1 MNNIDRSVVSDHK
14 VTIVNNFFFF
24 FYVLDV
30 KERLPRNHVEKSD
43 ICSQVTKL

>member
-1 MNNIDRSVVSDHK
+1 MNNIERSVVSDHK
-14 VTIVNNFFFF
+14 VTIVNNFF